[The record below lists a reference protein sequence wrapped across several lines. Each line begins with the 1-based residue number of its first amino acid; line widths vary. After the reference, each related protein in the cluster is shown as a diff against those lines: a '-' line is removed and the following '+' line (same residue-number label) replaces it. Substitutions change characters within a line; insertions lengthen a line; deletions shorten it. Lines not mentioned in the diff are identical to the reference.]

1 MNKSPSF
8 KEAFFVFL
16 QVAAYSFGGPANQ
29 IAVMHR
35 LLVDEKQW
43 IDEKQFLNALNY
55 CMLLPG
61 PEAHQ
66 LIIYIGWLLHRV
78 RGGIVAGTLFVL
90 PGFLSIL
97 LLSILYVNYQST
109 NWVQVLFYGI
119 KPAVIAIVLSAL
131 IRIGQKSLKSESHY
145 IIALSAFLFLFL
157 LNVPFPII
165 ILGAAL
171 IGYLLNRFN
180 FALNLD
186 SKTTLNQ
193 NFHKIS
199 LSTMQL
205 IKTSSIWL
213 AIWLLPVFFIFLIT
227 GVHHVFTQEAFLFS
241 KTALLSFGGAYA
253 VLSYIAQQAVQTYGW
268 LKPVEMLDG
277 LGMAETT
284 PGPLIQVV
292 QFVGFLAAYR
302 YAGDMNPWLA
312 GILGSII
319 TTWVTFIPSFL
330 WIFVG
335 APYIEELRKIQ
346 VLRVILTA
354 ITAAIVG
361 VILNLSLWFA
371 INTLFGKV
379 EKFQIFIVDTYQP
392 IWSTFDYGSAFIML
406 ISLILAF
413 LYKVGIFLILLTG
426 IFLGV
431 IVNSML

>member
-66 LIIYIGWLLHRV
+66 LII
-78 RGGIVAGTLFVL
+78 
-90 PGFLSIL
+90 
-97 LLSILYVNYQST
+97 
-109 NWVQVLFYGI
+109 
-119 KPAVIAIVLSAL
+119 
-131 IRIGQKSLKSESHY
+131 
-145 IIALSAFLFLFL
+145 
-157 LNVPFPII
+157 
-165 ILGAAL
+165 
-171 IGYLLNRFN
+171 
-180 FALNLD
+180 
-186 SKTTLNQ
+186 
-193 NFHKIS
+193 
-199 LSTMQL
+199 
-205 IKTSSIWL
+205 
-213 AIWLLPVFFIFLIT
+213 
-227 GVHHVFTQEAFLFS
+227 LFS
-241 KTALLSFGGAYA
+241 KTAILSFGGAYA

-302 YAGDMNPWLA
+302 YAGDMSPMLA

-319 TTWVTFIPSFL
+319 TIWVTFTPSFL
-330 WIFVG
+330 WIFIG
-335 APYIEELRKIQ
+335 APYIERLRKIQ
-346 VLRVILTA
+346 ALHVILTA

-379 EKFQIFIVDTYQP
+379 EKVQLFILDTYQP

-406 ISLILAF
+406 ITLILAF
-413 LYKVGIFLILLTG
+413 RYKAGIFLILMTG
-426 IFLGV
+426 ILFGT
-431 IVNSML
+431 IINSIF